1 MERFKKI
8 FNLDYKLAIQWKY
21 SVLFCFFLLKRSI
34 IGSHLMPLYTLL
46 STLSVFYLFD
56 VVDVCLFCLSN
67 KNLSSE
73 N

>member
-21 SVLFCFFLLKRSI
+21 SVLFFFFLLKRSI

-56 VVDVCLFCLSN
+56 VVGVCLFCL
-67 KNLSSE
+67 
-73 N
+73 